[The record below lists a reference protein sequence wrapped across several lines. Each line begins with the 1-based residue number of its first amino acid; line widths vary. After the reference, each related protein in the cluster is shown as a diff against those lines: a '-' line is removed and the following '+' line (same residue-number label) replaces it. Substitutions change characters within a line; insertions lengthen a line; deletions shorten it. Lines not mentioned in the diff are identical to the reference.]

1 MRRRAILLSST
12 QGGIAL
18 KISKWEAPL
27 LILPAVALLILVM
40 VLPMCMNVYYGF
52 RNLDYM
58 NDAGFV
64 GLKNFRYILN
74 NRNFLPSL
82 GTTLLV
88 SLLAM
93 AISMILGTLLALWTD
108 RKEGMTAYSIELIG
122 LIPWVISMVVAAML
136 WRWIFNG
143 EFGLMNYVLS
153 LFGKE
158 PVNIFA
164 TREGAVGTLTFVM
177 AWRTIGYSML
187 LVLAGLKGLSK
198 DLIEAGAVDGA
209 NSRQIFWR
217 IKFPLLKTPV
227 LISSIV
233 ITMSNFNNN
242 TVPLVLTGGGPGNA
256 TNVLTLWMHKIGF
269 EYFQFGRASALSV
282 LIFVINVILV
292 VIYVKAVNYKI
303 D

>member
-1 MRRRAILLSST
+1 
-12 QGGIAL
+12 L

-58 NDAGFV
+58 NDSGFV

-82 GTTLLV
+82 STTLLV

-93 AISMILGTLLALWTD
+93 AISMFLGTLLALWTD

-143 EFGLMNYVLS
+143 EFGLMNYVIS
-153 LFGKE
+153 LFGGK
-158 PVNIFA
+158 PINIFA
-164 TREGAVGTLTFVM
+164 TRQGAVATLTFVM

-187 LVLAGLKGLSK
+187 LVLAGLKGLSH
-198 DLIEAGAVDGA
+198 DLIEAAAVDGA

-292 VIYVKAVNYKI
+292 VVYVKAVNYQI